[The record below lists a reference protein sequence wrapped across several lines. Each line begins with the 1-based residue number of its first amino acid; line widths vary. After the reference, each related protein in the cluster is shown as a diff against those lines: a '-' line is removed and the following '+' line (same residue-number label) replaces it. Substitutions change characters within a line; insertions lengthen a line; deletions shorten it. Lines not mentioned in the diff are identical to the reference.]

1 MGHPTAID
9 RKGDVLLGQLEP
21 TRRLAPCIARAG
33 TSTQISNLSDQS
45 EELIGK
51 RAGTD
56 VGAMDMEPPLDRL
69 TKRLGR
75 IHFRPIDIER
85 QIPLDARHIGQQRR
99 DVLEPPLAHLP
110 CDGNVLDDA
119 LLRLTKNHRLGGQIA
134 VEIPS
139 QHTLRNRKFGLGGKP
154 TVFDDQGNI
163 CPSDIDADDV
173 GTVPADARTGRKR
186 LGPFAIRC
194 ADPGNL
200 QRLCF
205 LPGRSEH
212 PAGVRSQPFGGSRR
226 IVGHAPLGL
235 DDRRAC
241 LLGHLRC
248 TPISE
253 PFGLQE
259 DLWQLELTIG
269 ESIRTIDGHDR
280 LGFLPQQALGTRS
293 RRRADELIRIA
304 RLECRLQ
311 CPQILGLRH

>member
-1 MGHPTAID
+1 MCHPTAID
-9 RKGDVLLGQLEP
+9 RKGDVLLGQLQP
-21 TRRLAPCIARAG
+21 TRRLAPCIARTG
-33 TSTQISNLSDQS
+33 TSTKISNLSDQR

-56 VGAMDMEPPLDRL
+56 IGSMDIEPSLDRL
-69 TKRLGR
+69 TKGLGR
-75 IHFRPIDIER
+75 INFLPIDIER
-85 QIPLDARHIGQQRR
+85 QISLDARHIGQQRC
-99 DVLEPPLAHLP
+99 DILEPPLAHLP
-110 CDGNVLDDA
+110 CDGDVLDDA
-119 LLRLTKNHRLGGQIA
+119 LLRLTKNHRLGSQIA

-139 QHTLRNRKFGLGGKP
+139 QHTLGNRKLRLGSKP

-163 CPSDIDADDV
+163 CPSDIDADDI
-173 GTVPADARTGRKR
+173 GAVPADARTGCKR
-186 LGPFAIRC
+186 LGPFTIRC

-200 QRLCF
+200 QRLRF

-212 PAGVRSQPFGGSRR
+212 PAGVRSQPLGGSRR

-241 LLGHLRC
+241 LLAHLRC

-269 ESIRTIDGHDR
+269 ESIRTVDGHDR
-280 LGFLPQQALGTRS
+280 LGLLPEQALGTRS
-293 RRRADELIRIA
+293 RSRADKLIRIA
-304 RLECRLQ
+304 RL
-311 CPQILGLRH
+311 